1 MSTSEDHSTCLA
13 VVVSYL
19 ESHPKHSYRGF
30 LKVCRDEVVDLTPF
44 VNDWRYLDNFW
55 VDQFLKTAELQLEKE
70 IYLSLKEKV
79 KLERKG
85 KGLHT
90 YWKEVIEELFY

>member
-1 MSTSEDHSTCLA
+1 MTRYTRL
-13 VVVSYL
+13 
-19 ESHPKHSYRGF
+19 
-30 LKVCRDEVVDLTPF
+30 VDLTPF

-85 KGLHT
+85 NGLHT
-90 YWKEVIEELFY
+90 YWKEVIEELFDNDREITLN